1 MMQRTISNG
10 TDQIALQLALLQA
23 NYRSSLSNCS
33 QLSPPRSSEPMVRP
47 LSPGISASPGL
58 AGFSPMVS
66 FPDREVMEELR
77 LFRAQNMTECVPVP
91 TSEHVAE
98 IVGKQ
103 GKVFAHAK
111 VHLLNRPTTLLCN
124 RCN

>member
-33 QLSPPRSSEPMVRP
+33 QLSPPRSSGPMVRP

-103 GKVFAHAK
+103 GNVFFSGQGTF
-111 VHLLNRPTTLLCN
+111 LNRPTTWSL
-124 RCN
+124 